1 MVDLCRMFLSEIESA
16 DNPKETI
23 SDLQHLVCEVLDD
36 GPPWVAMSIGAAFLG
51 ALTLYKNP
59 GGLVLISDFSEV
71 VESMDYVFQ
80 DCCQEMESAWQAW
93 KKEVEENA
101 AARMACD
108 DAAPVIEGGD

>member
-1 MVDLCRMFLSEIESA
+1 MEMCRMFLSEIEGA
-16 DNPKETI
+16 KNPKEAI